1 MQGADAYIA
10 GSAAG
15 PSAVVRLPAGANW
28 VDPAAW
34 QHLPDLNGE
43 QPEIAPGPLGPVALL
58 EPPPFSKRE
67 ELFTQRWTGLRWTAP
82 GDVGGVSYDSSF
94 ALAGSG
100 TRLTGI
106 WAVDPPGFPYL
117 LDMVTSTDGG
127 TLWSSEA
134 TLAVSPTALYTLELA
149 TNPAGRGV
157 AVNGGDTNAR
167 PIWVYV
173 IDPRKANV
181 ARARFGD
188 TTVQLRTDLGD
199 CVSEQRV
206 RLRVQAARGG
216 DLVSPSG
223 VLRSAR
229 VSVSRSRIL
238 HRSRWST
245 LVDLRRTRAKRT
257 ARVRLVP
264 RHGRARTLRLD
275 RPRLRTRS
283 PSRRRGGVWSAHGRP
298 MNARALGLVVAVMAV
313 AGAAT
318 PADAATT
325 ISGSL
330 GGGRLPAKGAG
341 VASVRAVAVGH
352 RGHRRRRAAA
362 LRALRPARAL
372 GGLRA
377 AGRDHAV
384 PWPRGG
390 RSQGRGAHGRLR
402 RRVAQ
407 AAPVAAPAR
416 GPRRA
421 QAQGARRGGP
431 ELRVGDLP
439 GGVGPAL
446 RRSPGRPR
454 PRACARA
461 SPTCSSTMLVQPIKE
476 KLRRRRRRARAPR
489 PDHRGAEA
497 VPQPLGRPRH
507 ADPARG
513 G

>member
-1 MQGADAYIA
+1 MLAALMVGVVAQPAHATPHFIVGTGQNPGVAVDALGTAYIGWKVNVYADQGDAVQLCVLPAGARACATLATIPFPGAGYNLGRVSVLLPGAPGVVQVTVGRDLGPNYSQYVATSADGGVTFGAPVAFGSGFGIENDVLPDGRIVSDGNGAGNLSGAAYLPNGAQAGIDRTSLDDRGQFPDIAVQGADAYIA

-34 QHLPDLNGE
+34 QHLPDVNGE

-58 EPPPFSKRE
+58 EPTPFAKRE

-82 GDVGGVSYDSSF
+82 VDVGGVSYNSSF

-100 TRLTGI
+100 TRLTGL

-117 LDMVTSTDGG
+117 LDIVTSTDGG

-134 TLAVSPTALYTLELA
+134 TIAVSSTALYSLELA
-149 TNPAGRGV
+149 TNPAGHGV

-173 IDPRKANV
+173 IDPRKANS

-188 TTVQLRTDLGD
+188 TTVQVRTDLGD

-206 RLRVQAARGG
+206 HLRVQAARGG

-264 RHGRARTLRLD
+264 RHGRARTLRLAV
-275 RPRLRTRS
+275 
-283 PSRRRGGVWSAHGRP
+283 RGCGRI
-298 MNARALGLVVAVMAV
+298 A
-313 AGAAT
+313 
-318 PADAATT
+318 
-325 ISGSL
+325 
-330 GGGRLPAKGAG
+330 
-341 VASVRAVAVGH
+341 
-352 RGHRRRRAAA
+352 
-362 LRALRPARAL
+362 
-372 GGLRA
+372 
-377 AGRDHAV
+377 
-384 PWPRGG
+384 
-390 RSQGRGAHGRLR
+390 
-402 RRVAQ
+402 
-407 AAPVAAPAR
+407 
-416 GPRRA
+416 
-421 QAQGARRGGP
+421 
-431 ELRVGDLP
+431 
-439 GGVGPAL
+439 
-446 RRSPGRPR
+446 
-454 PRACARA
+454 
-461 SPTCSSTMLVQPIKE
+461 
-476 KLRRRRRRARAPR
+476 
-489 PDHRGAEA
+489 
-497 VPQPLGRPRH
+497 
-507 ADPARG
+507 
-513 G
+513 

>member
-1 MQGADAYIA
+1 MRAGRAVVLAALMVVAGAQPARATPHFIVGTGQNPGVAVDAVGTAYIGWKVNVYAAQGDAVQLCVLPAGARACSSLATIAFPGAGYNLGRVSVLLPGAPGVVQVTVGRDLGPSYSQYVATSGDGGVSFGAPVAFGSGFGIENDVLPDGRIVSDGNGAGTLSGAAYLPNGAEGGIDRTSLDDRGQFPDIAVQGADAYVA

-28 VDPAAW
+28 VDPAGW
-34 QHLPDLNGE
+34 QHLPDVNGE
-43 QPEIAPGPLGPVALL
+43 QPELAPGPLGPVALL
-58 EPPPFSKRE
+58 EPTPFAKRE
-67 ELFTQRWTGLRWTAP
+67 ELFTQRWTGVRWTAP
-82 GDVGGVSYDSSF
+82 VDVGGVSYDSSF

-149 TNPAGRGV
+149 TNPAGRGI
-157 AVNGGDTNAR
+157 AVNGGDTSAR

-188 TTVQLRTDLGD
+188 TAVQLRTDLGD

-245 LVDLRRTRAKRT
+245 LVDLRRTRAKRV

-264 RHGRARTLRLD
+264 RHGRARTLRLAV
-275 RPRLRTRS
+275 
-283 PSRRRGGVWSAHGRP
+283 RGCGRI
-298 MNARALGLVVAVMAV
+298 A
-313 AGAAT
+313 
-318 PADAATT
+318 
-325 ISGSL
+325 
-330 GGGRLPAKGAG
+330 
-341 VASVRAVAVGH
+341 
-352 RGHRRRRAAA
+352 
-362 LRALRPARAL
+362 
-372 GGLRA
+372 
-377 AGRDHAV
+377 
-384 PWPRGG
+384 
-390 RSQGRGAHGRLR
+390 
-402 RRVAQ
+402 
-407 AAPVAAPAR
+407 
-416 GPRRA
+416 
-421 QAQGARRGGP
+421 
-431 ELRVGDLP
+431 
-439 GGVGPAL
+439 
-446 RRSPGRPR
+446 
-454 PRACARA
+454 
-461 SPTCSSTMLVQPIKE
+461 
-476 KLRRRRRRARAPR
+476 
-489 PDHRGAEA
+489 
-497 VPQPLGRPRH
+497 
-507 ADPARG
+507 
-513 G
+513 